1 MLLSICIPT
10 YNRASQL
17 SQCLLSIVNQTIF
30 LNSDEVEIV
39 ILDNC
44 STDET
49 EAICQKYVEKYQNKI
64 KYIRQEKN
72 IGADLNIA
80 TIFNFANGKFAKLNN
95 DTAKLKAGALE
106 YMLNAIKNNTNNAI
120 IFFSNQESEKTLEFI
135 QYKHI
140 NNFVENISFYST
152 WIGSLCINVD
162 YFKSMENRLEEIN
175 TKLPQVDWILSTLRD
190 SKTIL
195 VVNKHIIDGLPVN
208 QKGGYN
214 IAEIFGHN
222 YSYLLRKYV
231 KTGDL
236 SNNIFKKE
244 RKNILYNHIINY
256 YFDFEKQWAF
266 DKGNY
271 FYHMRDCWFNL
282 FFYLSFFKI
291 LKKYHKYKKNK
302 RKIRK
307 RSELEFFQYHW
318 KLSNEHNNIIP
329 QTVFNKDI
337 VTVGNYSYGPLNVL
351 SWGQKEEKLTIGNF
365 VSIANNVKFLLG
377 GNHPY
382 ESFSTYPF
390 KVLFW
395 GEATE
400 AQTKGAIIIEDD
412 VWIGENALILSGVK
426 IGQGAIIAAGSVV
439 TKDVE
444 PYSIVGG
451 NPAKFIKYRFDKEV
465 IEQLMDF
472 DFSNL
477 TKENINNDINLLH
490 THLNKDNVKSIL
502 AKIKE
507 NK

>member
-17 SQCLLSIVNQTIF
+17 SQCLFSIVNQTIF
-30 LNSDEVEIV
+30 LNSDEIEIV
-39 ILDNC
+39 ISDNC

-49 EAICQKYVEKYQNKI
+49 EAICKKYVEEYPNKI

-72 IGADLNIA
+72 IGAALNLVYVLDS
-80 TIFNFANGKFAKLNN
+80 ANGKFAKLNN

-106 YMLNAIKNNTNNAI
+106 YMLKAVTNNKNSNI
-120 IFFSNQESEKTLEFI
+120 IFFRNQESKKTLEFI
-135 QYKHI
+135 QYKSI
-140 NNFVENISFYST
+140 NNFVKNVSFYST
-152 WIGSLCINVD
+152 WIGSLCVNVD

-175 TKLPQVDWILSTLRD
+175 TKLPQVDWLLSTL
-190 SKTIL
+190 KQGKAIL
-195 VVNKHIIDGLPVN
+195 VVNKSLIDGININ

-222 YSYLLRKYV
+222 YSCLLRKYV
-231 KTGDL
+231 KTGNL
-236 SNNIFKKE
+236 SHNI
-244 RKNILYNHIINY
+244 
-256 YFDFEKQWAF
+256 
-266 DKGNY
+266 
-271 FYHMRDCWFNL
+271 
-282 FFYLSFFKI
+282 FFYLSFFKV
-291 LKKYHKYKKNK
+291 LKKYRKYKRRMKNS
-302 RKIRK
+302 
-307 RSELEFFQYHW
+307 SELELFQYNW

-329 QTVFNKDI
+329 QVVFNKDI
-337 VTVGNYSYGPLNVL
+337 VTVGNYSYGPLNVQ
-351 SWGQKEEKLTIGNF
+351 SWGQEGEMLTIGSF
-365 VSIANNVKFLLG
+365 VSIADNVKFLLG

-382 ESFSTYPF
+382 EGFSTYPF
-390 KVLFW
+390 KVLFF
-395 GEATE
+395 GEAIE

-412 VWIGENALILSGVK
+412 AWIGENALILSGVK
-426 IGQGAIIAAGSVV
+426 IGEGAIIAAGSVV

-444 PYSIVGG
+444 PYSILGG
-451 NPAKFIKYRFDKEV
+451 NSAKFIKYRFDKEV

-477 TKENINNDINLLH
+477 TKENINNDINLLY